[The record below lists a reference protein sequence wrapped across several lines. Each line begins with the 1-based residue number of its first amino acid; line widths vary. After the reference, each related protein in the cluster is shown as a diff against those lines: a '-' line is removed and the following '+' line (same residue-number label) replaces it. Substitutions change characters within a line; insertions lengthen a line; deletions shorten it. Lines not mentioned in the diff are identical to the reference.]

1 VPSEPSQNSHARLES
16 LRSRAASV
24 SLPLR
29 AARSAIVLN
38 KTLIGQNARA
48 RNASAH
54 LLGGPATRAA
64 EEEEEEEEVAV
75 TALRSNANT
84 CIAGSRSASVGRRVA
99 TRGCAV
105 AAHSELRRHASV
117 ACVIGTATSAANSA
131 DAASRFERT
140 MPCPTLLHAA
150 PATTA
155 PTEAATVSIIVDRA
169 GVDRASGSV
178 VAARGSS
185 RGSSV
190 TTVAATLRDCSNGFI
205 IVDERVHS
213 CSICD
218 HSDGAAGAAT
228 TPRCGGD
235 SLIRSSITI
244 YEKENHP

>member
-1 VPSEPSQNSHARLES
+1 MPSEPSQNNHARLES
-16 LRSRAASV
+16 LRIRAASV

-64 EEEEEEEEVAV
+64 EEEEEEEVAV

-105 AAHSELRRHASV
+105 EAHSELRRHASV

-131 DAASRFERT
+131 DAARRFERT

-155 PTEAATVSIIVDRA
+155 PTEAATVSIVVDRA

-185 RGSSV
+185 RGSSG
-190 TTVAATLRDCSNGFI
+190 TTVVATLRDCSNGSI
-205 IVDERVHS
+205 IVDDRVHS

-218 HSDGAAGAAT
+218 HSDGAAGAAA
-228 TPRCGGD
+228 TPLCCDSMIPCGAGPGAAEDRCV
-235 SLIRSSITI
+235 
-244 YEKENHP
+244 